1 MRVKIGS
8 YPNHRWYHNYL
19 HDLFDYSAKQKTSI
33 KIDKWDTYSMDYTLA
48 QIVLPML
55 YQLAK
60 TKHGSALV
68 DAKDVPKHLR
78 GDTDKDENLVHE
90 RWDWVM
96 SEMIFAFESKV
107 KDGDCDWQ
115 DQFFSGEHDIYDV
128 PVLSSKGEII
138 GYEMKKGPNDTF
150 KIDHKGMKAY
160 QARITKGFTLF
171 GKYYEGLWD

>member
-1 MRVKIGS
+1 MKVKIGP

-19 HDLFDYSAKQKTSI
+19 YDLFGYSPRQKTSI
-33 KIDKWDTYSMDYTLA
+33 KIDKYDTWSMDHTLA
-48 QIVLPML
+48 EIILPML

-60 TKHGSALV
+60 TKHGSAMV

-78 GDTDKDENLVHE
+78 GDTDKDEELVHK

-96 SEMIFAFESKV
+96 AEMIFAFESKLQEPE
-107 KDGDCDWQ
+107 WQ
-115 DQFFSGEHDIYDV
+115 SQFYSGEHDFYDE
-128 PVLSSKGEII
+128 PRLSSKGEII

-150 KIDHKGMKAY
+150 KIDMKGMKKY
-160 QARITKGFTLF
+160 QARIQKGFTLF

>member
-1 MRVKIGS
+1 MKVKLGK
-8 YPNHRWYHNYL
+8 YPTHRWYHNTLYK
-19 HDLFDYSAKQKTSI
+19 LFGYTPEQPTSI
-33 KIDKWDTYSMDYTLA
+33 KIDKWDTWSMDYTLA
-48 QIVLPML
+48 QIALPML

-68 DAKDVPKHLR
+68 DDEDVPEALR
-78 GDTDKDENLVHE
+78 SSEGEGELMVHD

-107 KDGDCDWQ
+107 KDDDWRE
-115 DQFFSGEHDIYDV
+115 QFYSGEHDTYNE

-150 KIDHKGMKAY
+150 EFDSEGMKAY
-160 QARITKGFTLF
+160 QDRITNGFRLF
-171 GKYYEGLWD
+171 GRYYEGLWD

>member
-1 MRVKIGS
+1 M
-8 YPNHRWYHNYL
+8 
-19 HDLFDYSAKQKTSI
+19 SI
-33 KIDKWDTYSMDYTLA
+33 KIDKYDTWSMDHTLA
-48 QIVLPML
+48 EIILPML

-78 GDTDKDENLVHE
+78 GDTDEDDNLVHE

-96 SEMIFAFESKV
+96 AEMIFAFESKLQEPE
-107 KDGDCDWQ
+107 WQ
-115 DQFFSGEHDIYDV
+115 QQFYSGKHDTYDQPI
-128 PVLSSKGEII
+128 LSSKGEII

-150 KIDHKGMKAY
+150 KIDMKGMKKY

>member
-1 MRVKIGS
+1 MKVKIGQ
-8 YPNHRWYHNYL
+8 YPNHRWYHSTLYK
-19 HDLFDYSAKQKTSI
+19 LFGYTSEQPTSI

-60 TKHGSALV
+60 TKHGSPIV

-107 KDGDCDWQ
+107 KDDDWQ
-115 DQFFSGEHDIYDV
+115 DQFYSGEHETVEV

-150 KIDHKGMKAY
+150 KVDRKGLKKY

>member
-1 MRVKIGS
+1 MKVKIGP

-19 HDLFDYSAKQKTSI
+19 YDLFGYTPRQKTSI
-33 KIDKWDTYSMDYTLA
+33 KIDKYDTWSMDDTLSH
-48 QIVLPML
+48 IILPML

-68 DAKDVPKHLR
+68 DAKDVPEHLR

-96 SEMIFAFESKV
+96 AEMIFAFESKAL
-107 KDGDCDWQ
+107 DSDWQ
-115 DQFFSGEHDIYDV
+115 ERYYTGEHDTYNE

-150 KIDHKGMKAY
+150 KINHEGMKLH
-160 QARITKGFTLF
+160 QDRITRGFTLF